1 MKNKDKD
8 IKTLMVTEEVAVI
21 EEVVEPTEEEVVE
34 PTEEETEEETKEE
47 GVVEGCAKLNVREAA
62 NKTAGILCV
71 INKGDVVA
79 IDRANSTDDFY
90 KVITNN
96 EIKVEGY
103 CVKDFIKIK

>member
-21 EEVVEPTEEEVVE
+21 EEVVEPTEEE
-34 PTEEETEEETKEE
+34 TKEE
-47 GVVEGCAKLNVREAA
+47 GVVEGCVKLNVREAA